1 MADQEPDRGLTRT
14 ATEARQGSPR
24 GWVRRVLA
32 VSLTLALLGMVLSW
46 LFVLW
51 EGWRGA
57 TGNG

>member
-1 MADQEPDRGLTRT
+1 MADHAPEPAVTRT
-14 ATEARQGSPR
+14 ATEARQGTPR

-32 VSLTLALLGMVLSW
+32 VSLTLALLGMVLAW
-46 LFVLW
+46 LFVVW